1 MVNTKSKTTTTRI
14 LVAAVAM
21 SLLAAACGSDDT
33 EQTVA
38 PSTTTSTTTT
48 GAPVSTEH
56 PCDTGEGQIEGN
68 YCLVDGQWYADA
80 GAGHWVESDG
90 PPVPTTTT
98 TDIYGDTYTPGEIV
112 AASEFF
118 PEDELPDDLLC
129 EIQEDTALS
138 CWIVPEPLV
147 APATTTTVP
156 EETTAPTTTATTT
169 TVPEET
175 TAPTTTATTT
185 TVPEETTAP
194 TTTATTTTV
203 PEETTAPPTTVP
215 EEEPPATPT
224 TAPEET
230 TAPPTTVPEETT
242 APPTTVPEETTAPPT
257 TVPEETE
264 DEPEPLAVGDVVP
277 ASELFP
283 DDNPPDDLVCEI
295 QTDGQPTCW
304 TEPEDDPQN
313 DDVWVP
319 PVAGMVPEPLPECPD
334 DTTTWNETC
343 TPPSSWEEGEFE
355 PGRLIYEM
363 PRPTMEVLSF
373 YEACSSTP
381 NAPCAW
387 LLGLMKWSLDYL
399 GVRQSCVQGE
409 YLDRVLAFARTGSAV
424 GTVQNQHGWHNCATV
439 IDPLVGQTP
448 TTGDDVGLRLSD
460 TGLTMADRCRAVLPE
475 DVTLETRYGP
485 TLSDGTARQPTRF
498 APGHAGCDEW
508 ANYIER
514 RIVRTVA
521 DKYPDCYRSARLAE
535 EWMEHHHGVHERYY
549 GPTC

>member
-1 MVNTKSKTTTTRI
+1 MTLRITHNFRHLNLVAAI
-14 LVAAVAM
+14 LVAA
-21 SLLAAACGSDDT
+21 LIAAACGGEDAPAVIDTPSDT
-33 EQTVA
+33 A
-38 PSTTTSTTTT
+38 ATTTVVET
-48 GAPVSTEH
+48 PVREEH
-56 PCDTGEGQIEGN
+56 PCGTGEGQIEGN
-68 YCLVDGQWYADA
+68 YCLVGSQWWADA

-98 TDIYGDTYTPGEIV
+98 TDIYGETYTPGDVV

-118 PEDELPDDLLC
+118 PEEQLPADLLC

-147 APATTTTVP
+147 APATTTVPTTTAPEDKPVPTTTVP
-156 EETTAPTTTATTT
+156 VEKPAPTTTVPVSQPPATTTTVAEEKPAPTTT
-169 TVPEET
+169 TVPED
-175 TAPTTTATTT
+175 
-185 TVPEETTAP
+185 
-194 TTTATTTTV
+194 
-203 PEETTAPPTTVP
+203 
-215 EEEPPATPT
+215 
-224 TAPEET
+224 
-230 TAPPTTVPEETT
+230 
-242 APPTTVPEETTAPPT
+242 
-257 TVPEETE
+257 TE
-264 DEPEPLAVGDVVP
+264 DEPKPLAVGDVVP
-277 ASELFP
+277 APELFP
-283 DDNPPDDLVCEI
+283 DENPPDDLVCEI

-313 DDVWVP
+313 DAVWVP
-319 PVAGMVPEPLPECPD
+319 PVAGMVPEPFPECSD

-381 NAPCAW
+381 NAPCVW

-409 YLDRVLAFARTGSAV
+409 YLDRILAFARTGSAV

-475 DVTLETRYGP
+475 DVTLETRYGV
-485 TLSDGTARQPTRF
+485 TRSDGTARQPTRF

-521 DKYPDCYRSARLAE
+521 DNYPDCYRSARLAE

>member
-1 MVNTKSKTTTTRI
+1 MTHTRAKTNTARI
-14 LVAAVAM
+14 LIAAMAM

-56 PCDTGEGQIEGN
+56 PCDTGTAWKEAKW
-68 YCLVDGQWYADA
+68 CLADDQWWTQDGT
-80 GAGHWVESDG
+80 GTWVESDG

-98 TDIYGDTYTPGEIV
+98 TDTYGDTYTPGEIV

-147 APATTTTVP
+147 APATTTTAPVEKP
-156 EETTAPTTTATTT
+156 APTTT
-169 TVPEET
+169 
-175 TAPTTTATTT
+175 
-185 TVPEETTAP
+185 
-194 TTTATTTTV
+194 
-203 PEETTAPPTTVP
+203 TTAPP
-215 EEEPPATPT
+215 
-224 TAPEET
+224 T

-242 APPTTVPEETTAPPT
+242 APPTTAPVDTVDEPEPAPAVPEETPTPTTTTVPVPRPAPTTT

-277 ASELFP
+277 APELFP
-283 DDNPPDDLVCEI
+283 DENPPDDLVCEI

-313 DDVWVP
+313 NDDVWVP

-334 DTTTWNETC
+334 DTTTWDETC

-355 PGRLIYEM
+355 PGRLVYEM
-363 PRPTMEVLSF
+363 PRPTLEVLTF

-409 YLDRVLAFARTGSAV
+409 YLDRVLTFARTGSAV

-475 DVTLETRYGP
+475 DVTLETRYGA
-485 TLSDGTARQPTRF
+485 TRSDGTARQPTRF

-521 DKYPDCYRSARLAE
+521 DGYPDCYRSARLAE